1 MYDVVWVLVMVLNS
15 IEEYFREIKLWLLID
30 SFIYVNVEVME
41 YFNRFLE
48 VINFVGV
55 IVSMWDKL
63 F

>member
-41 YFNRFLE
+41 YFNRFLDE
-48 VINFVGV
+48 INFIGV
-55 IVSMWDKL
+55 IVSK
-63 F
+63 